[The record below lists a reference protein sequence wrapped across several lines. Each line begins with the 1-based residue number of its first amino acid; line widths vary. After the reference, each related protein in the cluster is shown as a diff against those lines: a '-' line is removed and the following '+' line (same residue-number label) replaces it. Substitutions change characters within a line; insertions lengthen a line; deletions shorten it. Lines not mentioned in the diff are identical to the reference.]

1 MTERT
6 IKTAVVTGPTGAV
19 GTALCERLLQAG
31 CTVVA
36 VCRPGSPRAAALPKQ
51 QNLHVV
57 ACDAADLANLPQH
70 MAAEGLPQQADAFFH
85 LAWAHTIGAGRNDM
99 PAQIKNIQ
107 YTIDAVRTAA
117 ALGCCVFV
125 GTGSQAEYG
134 RVNGTLTAETPTHPE
149 NGYGMAKLCAGQMS
163 RVEAAALGVDHV
175 WARILSVYGPHDGPN
190 TMISATIQKLLAG
203 QRPALTAGEQKWDY
217 LYSADAADAL
227 YRMACHGRS
236 GAVYPVGSGTA
247 CALRQYIETLR
258 DAIDPALPL
267 GLGEIPYGAQQ
278 VMFLQADIAQL
289 TADTGFVPQTPF
301 AEGIRATIEWVKQ
314 NREPK

>member
-1 MTERT
+1 MHGR
-6 IKTAVVTGPTGAV
+6 
-19 GTALCERLLQAG
+19 
-31 CTVVA
+31 
-36 VCRPGSPRAAALPKQ
+36 SRAARA
-51 QNLHVV
+51 
-57 ACDAADLANLPQH
+57 
-70 MAAEGLPQQADAFFH
+70 GDAFFH

-99 PAQIKNIQ
+99 PAQIENIR

-117 ALGCCVFV
+117 AMGCRVFV

-134 RVNGTLTAETPTHPE
+134 RVDGVLRADTPTNPE

-163 RVEAAALGVDHV
+163 RTEAAALGMDHV

-203 QRPALTAGEQKWDY
+203 QCPDLTAGEQKWDY

-247 CALRQYIETLR
+247 RPLREYIETLR
-258 DAIDPALPL
+258 DAIDLALPL
-267 GLGEIPYGAQQ
+267 GLGKIPYGPQQ
-278 VMFLQADIAQL
+278 VMFLQADITQL
-289 TADTGFVPQTPF
+289 AADTGFAPRTAF
-301 AEGIRATIEWVKQ
+301 ADGIRATIAWAKTQKQ
-314 NREPK
+314 TN